1 MKFLV
6 LIALFA
12 SSAVATVQHERDN
25 TITKVVKL
33 LQGMLDKSKA
43 EGDEER
49 KIYAK
54 FKCYCD
60 QSEAEKNASIKS
72 LTEQIGVLESKIAE
86 IQGDTGELSSEVAAL
101 KAAMAENEQAQKDAT
116 ALRDKENKAFI
127 AEEKDLSDAI
137 GQMSEAIE
145 VLAEVGADQTKSTGG
160 DNKQFMAKASLL
172 NVKVQDALQAATALM
187 SAKQRSTVSAFVQ
200 APFTGT
206 YTSQSGQI
214 MGILKNMR
222 DTFKKNLGDART
234 TEKNAKEAY
243 DKFMKVKQ
251 DAFDSMKES
260 YEEKQKELG
269 DNDGELSSKKK
280 ALADAEKQKA
290 SDEEFLDKLLPM
302 CEEKA
307 KQYANRN
314 LLRAN
319 EEAAV
324 AEAISIL
331 NSDDAFATFG
341 TTDATSTGKTGKAAS
356 FIQMRAVR
364 RHETAD
370 SHNRRLAKK
379 VLDKAAKE
387 AKSARLGKVAALLQ
401 AENPF
406 TSVLDEIDKMI
417 ELIGEEAAADKK
429 NLDWCNT
436 ERKENKDSLDSKK
449 KEITSL
455 KASIDKLTTTISDPK
470 TGLKALIQEE
480 EETLVQ
486 NTESQTTE
494 TKDRTTDNVAYQAD
508 IKNLVDAQAILKK
521 GIKVLKAYYD
531 DLTKKLE
538 AGEALMQE
546 DPEAPDATLNMKGQS
561 KQGGDVIEMLEFI
574 LSETVKEEM
583 DAHKDEEKA
592 QADYE
597 DSMAALKKQEA
608 DSQKNLANMQETLA
622 EKEKELLETQEDL
635 KETTKDKEAIEAYL
649 LKIKPGC
656 DFITK
661 NYDEREAS
669 RKTEKAALEKAI
681 GLIKATP
688 AYKTAMA
695 EAKVEGFGKCKEPC
709 TKDEADAKCKACLAD
724 VTVPAYC
731 AGHAG
736 TKGC

>member
-1 MKFLV
+1 MKYFGFL
-6 LIALFA
+6 ALLA
-12 SSAVATVQHERDN
+12 TCAVATVQHERDN

-33 LQGMLDKSKA
+33 LQGMLEKSKE

-60 QSEAEKNASIKS
+60 QSEAEKKASIKELS
-72 LTEQIGVLESKIAE
+72 EQIAVLESKIAE
-86 IQGDTGELSSEVAAL
+86 IQGESGELSSEVAAL
-101 KAAMAENEQAQKDAT
+101 KAAMADNTQARKDAR
-116 ALRDKENKAFI
+116 ALRGKENKAFL
-127 AEEKDLSDAI
+127 AEEKDLTDAI
-137 GQMSEAIE
+137 AQMSEAIE

-160 DNKQFMAKASLL
+160 DNKQFMAKASFL
-172 NVKVQDALQAATALM
+172 NVKVQDALQAASALM
-187 SAKQRSTVSAFVQ
+187 TTHQRSTVSAFVQ

-222 DTFKKNLGDART
+222 DTFKKNLDDART
-234 TEKNAKEAY
+234 TEKNAKESY
-243 DKFMKVKQ
+243 DKFMKVKK

-260 YEEKQKELG
+260 FEEKQKELG

-280 ALADAEKQKA
+280 ALSDAEKQKA

-302 CEEKA
+302 CEDKA
-307 KQYANRN
+307 KQYGNRK

-341 TTDATSTGKTGKAAS
+341 TTDATSTGKTKAAS

-364 RHETAD
+364 RLETMD

-379 VLDKAAKE
+379 VLDNAAKD
-387 AKSARLGKVAALLQ
+387 AHSARLTKVAAMLQ

-406 TSVLDEIDKMI
+406 TTVLDEIDKMI

-429 NLDWCNT
+429 NLDWCNK
-436 ERKENKDSLDSKK
+436 ERKENNDSLDSKK
-449 KEITSL
+449 KEIISL
-455 KASIDKLTTTISDPK
+455 KESIDKLTTTISDPK
-470 TGLKALIQEE
+470 SGLKALIQQE

-508 IKNLVDAQAILKK
+508 IKNLVDAHGILKK
-521 GIKVLKAYYD
+521 AIKVLKAYYD

-561 KQGGDVIEMLEFI
+561 KQGGDVIEMLEYI

-583 DAHKDEEKA
+583 DAHTDEEKA

-597 DSMAALKKQEA
+597 DSMAKLKKQEA
-608 DSQKNLANMQETLA
+608 DSQKSLADMQETLA
-622 EKEKELLETQEDL
+622 EKEKTLLETQEDL
-635 KETTKDKEAIEAYL
+635 KETTKDKEAIKAYL

-669 RKTEKAALEKAI
+669 RKTEKSALEKAI

-695 EAKVEGFGKCKEPC
+695 EAKTESFGKCKEPC
-709 TKDEADAKCKACLAD
+709 TKDEADAKCKACMAD